1 MIRSVRY
8 IPFVISILFLAA
20 CSTTRTVPEGDR
32 LYTGADVKWKDTI
45 IKKKPKDY
53 STIKTGMEERIRPLP
68 NRRFLGM
75 PIKLWLYNL
84 GNEPKGKGLNYLL
97 RKKWGE
103 APVLLS
109 QVKVDRTDD
118 ILTSYLEDNG
128 YFNADV
134 DHTIKN
140 SGKKKAGITFT
151 AIPDF
156 RYTIHRV
163 RFDTDT
169 GLLGHHIMLT
179 TRKTLLKPDDNYS
192 LDKIKEERERIHA
205 FLKENGF
212 YYFTPDYLL
221 IRIDSA
227 LGKHQVD
234 LYLTTK
240 KTTPPTA
247 LRQYYMKNVELFTN
261 YDLAKDSAQQFSKG
275 VQYQNFTIIDPDS
288 LFKPIV
294 FDRTVFLQRDSMYRL
309 SSHNITLQR
318 LVNLGTFK
326 FVRGNFRPARD
337 SSLLYA
343 RFFLTPYPKRSLQVE
358 VSGTSKSNS
367 FVGSQLKLS
376 AKNRNFQRKANLLE
390 ISLGGGFET
399 QVGGKTT
406 QVSTNA
412 YSLNGEVS
420 ITIPRFFTP
429 VIRFNPRTPYVPRTR
444 FSLGYEM
451 LSRPNLYNLNA
462 FNLQYGY
469 IWKQTKFLDHA
480 LYPVA
485 ITYVLPSSESPEFL
499 EQKKQDP
506 ALAQSISKQFILGS
520 NYTLTYNNQSPEKY
534 HSFYA
539 YFNTDVAG
547 NLVGLFAKKQPDG
560 KKTIINNDFSQ
571 YIRFSVDGR
580 HYFKLSDNLRW
591 VNRLFAGYGI
601 AYGNS
606 TTLPFVKQFF
616 NGGSN
621 SLRAF
626 RARTL
631 GPGSYR
637 DAPDDP
643 NNPGAKNLLLA
654 NAAGD
659 IKLEGNT
666 ELRYKPTSLLEFA
679 AFVDAGNIWL
689 GKTDSASQEPKVF
702 KTNRFLKELA
712 VGTGLGIRID
722 ASILLVRFDI
732 SFPLRKP
739 WLPENERWVFKQIAL
754 GDPDWRKE
762 NLILNIAIGYPF

>member
-8 IPFVISILFLAA
+8 IPFVISILLIAA

-32 LYTGADVKWKDTI
+32 LYTGSDIKWKE
-45 IKKKPKDY
+45 KKKPKDY
-53 STIKTGMEERIRPLP
+53 STLKTGMEERIRPLP
-68 NRRFLGM
+68 NRKFIGM
-75 PIKLWLYNL
+75 PVKLWLYNL

-109 QVKVDRTDD
+109 QVKTDRTGD

-128 YFNADV
+128 YFKAEV
-134 DHTIKN
+134 DHEIKTK
-140 SGKKKAGITFT
+140 GKKKAGITFT
-151 AIPDF
+151 ATPEA

-179 TRKTLLKPDDNYS
+179 TRKTLLKPNDNYS
-192 LDKIKEERERIHA
+192 LDKIKEERERIHD

-221 IRIDSA
+221 VKIDSA
-227 LGKHQVD
+227 LGKNQVD
-234 LYLTTK
+234 LYLAIK
-240 KTTPPTA
+240 KTTPATA
-247 LRQYYMKNVELFTN
+247 LRQYYMKSVELYTN
-261 YDLAKDSAQQFSKG
+261 YDLAKDSAQQYYKG
-275 VQYQNFTIIDPDS
+275 VQYHNFTIIDKDS

-337 SSLLYA
+337 SSVLYA
-343 RFFLTPYPKRSLQVE
+343 KFFLTPYPKRSLQAE

-367 FVGSQLKLS
+367 FVGSQLKLT
-376 AKNRNFQRKANLLE
+376 AKNRNFQHKANLLE
-390 ISLGGGFET
+390 IMLGGGFET

-412 YSLNGEVS
+412 YSLNAEVAL
-420 ITIPRFFTP
+420 TVPRFFTP
-429 VIRFNPRTPYVPRTR
+429 IPIIRFNPRTPYVPRTR
-444 FSLGYEM
+444 FSVGYEM

-469 IWKQTKFLDHA
+469 IWKQTKFLDHT

-485 ITYVLPSSESPEFL
+485 ITYVLPSSESEEFKA
-499 EQKKQDP
+499 QKLLDP

-547 NLVGLFAKKQPDG
+547 NLAGLFGKKQPAG
-560 KKTIINNDFSQ
+560 NKTIFNNDFSQ

-580 HYFKLSDNLRW
+580 HYFKLSDKLRW

-631 GPGSYR
+631 GPGSYKEVE
-637 DAPDDP
+637 DP
-643 NNPGAKNLLLA
+643 NDPNKNNLLLA

-666 ELRYKPTSLLEFA
+666 EIRFKPTSLLELA
-679 AFVDAGNIWL
+679 AFIDAGNIWL
-689 GKTDSASQEPKVF
+689 GKSDSLDQQPKVF
-702 KTNRFLKELA
+702 KTSRFLKEVA
-712 VGTGLGIRID
+712 VGTGIGIRID

-732 SFPLRKP
+732 AFPLRKP
-739 WLPENERWVFKQIAL
+739 WLPEKERWVFKQIDF
-754 GDPDWRKE
+754 GDPDWRKQ